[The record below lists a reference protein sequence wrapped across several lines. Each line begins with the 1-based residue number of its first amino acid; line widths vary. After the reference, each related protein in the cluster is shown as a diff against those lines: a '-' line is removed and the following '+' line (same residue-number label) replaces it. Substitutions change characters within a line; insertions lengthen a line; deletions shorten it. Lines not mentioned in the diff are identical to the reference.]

1 MPLIVPILR
10 LAYVFSNV
18 FETFKTLRPPPPSSR
33 NSGQPSLRA
42 LSQRKRAMKGCMAVW
57 LCWVCFT
64 MYERTLDGVIRVFIP
79 FYDEIKSLVILFFLI
94 SRAKGAEPIY
104 LHVLR
109 PVIKPYTSTLDIL
122 LEAGHMIG
130 DFVLL
135 AASIPVN
142 SVLAHWRKWT
152 HSDKDPFH
160 EDDSLREK
168 RGAQR
173 PDDVVPPFIREAAN
187 GARPQAKRKGSS
199 NSSSS
204 SSRDRSAQRAASQ
217 HAFVPI
223 TASAVPQPAA
233 RTSRASRIYREPSQG
248 AQPPPPPYER
258 WYPPTSAYADRSGS
272 GLPTP
277 PADSPPPFE
286 AVQAEILAADAE
298 WRQYPDFPAAYPPTP
313 LQTAA
318 PSLPGADGLVA
329 PVPLRAPQFAGIPE
343 EDAGESDE
351 EDEDGEGNATVRQ
364 GFRRSLLLPREF
376 MNPDSAGDLSDE
388 HEQPGIQSTEVHSDN
403 GMDIDAHG
411 DEDASMGSSDDQSEP
426 DSEDDFDV
434 TLRTPRRMRVRSKTR
449 DDTIKARRNVYGLAT
464 TSAESL
470 ASNST
475 KLSTTDNG
483 SSLRTMTRTNSE
495 ASHSSRLSSA
505 APSGSDAASIV
516 GRKRR
521 IATAIPRAPSTRETR
536 SADRDPAAPGSKTS
550 TKAAAAERV
559 KKTKAAGARPTAVQ
573 MQTRMR
579 MRAATRAAGGASDAS
594 DEDTAATDSD
604 LSDSAVSSDLK
615 RRRVPGAPGE
625 RGNLPATSV
634 RPRTRREDS
643 ERTIRPPRARDKS
656 ASHAVSEETEAPTLR
671 PRPARTTSRN
681 STRSRR

>member
-130 DFVLL
+130 DFILL

-187 GARPQAKRKGSS
+187 GAGRKLNG
-199 NSSSS
+199 
-204 SSRDRSAQRAASQ
+204 RRAASQ

-329 PVPLRAPQFAGIPE
+329 P

-411 DEDASMGSSDDQSEP
+411 DEDASMGSSDGQSEP

-521 IATAIPRAPSTRETR
+521 IATAIPHAPSTRETR
-536 SADRDPAAPGSKTS
+536 SADRDPDAPGSKTS

-559 KKTKAAGARPTAVQ
+559 KKTKGSGCAADRGADADAHAHARCRRGLRCERRGHRGDGQRP
-573 MQTRMR
+573 
-579 MRAATRAAGGASDAS
+579 
-594 DEDTAATDSD
+594 
-604 LSDSAVSSDLK
+604 
-615 RRRVPGAPGE
+615 E
-625 RGNLPATSV
+625 RLCCIV
-634 RPRTRREDS
+634 
-643 ERTIRPPRARDKS
+643 
-656 ASHAVSEETEAPTLR
+656 
-671 PRPARTTSRN
+671 
-681 STRSRR
+681 